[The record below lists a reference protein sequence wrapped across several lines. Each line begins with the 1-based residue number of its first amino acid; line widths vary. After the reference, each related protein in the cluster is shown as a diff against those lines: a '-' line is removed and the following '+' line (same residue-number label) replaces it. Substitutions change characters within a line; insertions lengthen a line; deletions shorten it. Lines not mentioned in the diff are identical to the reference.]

1 MDLTTLLKNR
11 PRSKTRLKLKGSLT
25 LVSINTTS
33 FSLAVNTHCYWGLEI
48 AINTSANGT
57 NIFLLEAKRFG
68 LVVTVMTSFFNVLN

>member
-33 FSLAVNTHCYWGLEI
+33 FSFVVNTHCYWGLEI
-48 AINTSANGT
+48 AINTSADGT
-57 NIFLLEAKRFG
+57 NIFLLETKSFVQ
-68 LVVTVMTSFFNVLN
+68 VVIVITSFLNVLN

>member
-33 FSLAVNTHCYWGLEI
+33 ISLAVNNHCYWGLEI
-48 AINTSANGT
+48 AINTSADGT
-57 NIFLLEAKRFG
+57 NIFLLEAKSFG
-68 LVVTVMTSFFNVLN
+68 LVVTVMTSFFNALN